1 MASKIFFRRY
11 PNKMTNEPK
20 EPKRTM
26 RHEWFTWVAK
36 TRKKMSKGQEKQ
48 VAHREAMRLASE
60 SWPKQKEKLLK
71 KARRLEKLAK
81 LKTDKK

>member
-11 PNKMTNEPK
+11 PNKMTN

-48 VAHREAMRLASE
+48 VAHREAMRQASE

-71 KARRLEKLAK
+71 KARREEKMAK

>member
-1 MASKIFFRRY
+1 
-11 PNKMTNEPK
+11 MTN

-26 RHEWFTWVAK
+26 RHEWFAWVAK

-48 VAHREAMRLASE
+48 VAHREAMRQASE

-71 KARRLEKLAK
+71 KARVGKVGQIKNRQKVNL
-81 LKTDKK
+81 

>member
-1 MASKIFFRRY
+1 MI
-11 PNKMTNEPK
+11 N

-26 RHEWFTWVAK
+26 RHEWFAWVAK